1 MADSKID
8 ILRKRREKLQQGGGP
23 KRIEKQH
30 SLGKLTARERIDLL
44 FEEETFRE
52 SLLFVQ
58 HRCTQFGMAGKGFP
72 GEGVVTGH
80 GIIDGR
86 PVYVGSQDFTV
97 SGGAVGEA
105 TGMKIQEA
113 MDAALKTGDPFVM
126 INDSG
131 GARIQ
136 EGVDA
141 LSSYGGIFYRNVLL
155 SGVVPQISIIAGP
168 CAGGAAYSPALTD
181 FIIQVRHEGQMY
193 ITGPLVIKQV
203 TGEDISA
210 EQLGGVESHAF
221 YSGVVHFIAED
232 DEDAMAITRRLL
244 SFLPSNNTE
253 DPPFITE
260 QHDDEI
266 GPDESMNEIIPEDS
280 KEPYDMHDI
289 IAGIVDNGDFLEVQ
303 EHFAPNIIVGFG
315 RLTGATI
322 GIVANQP
329 MHKAG
334 VLDIDSSDK
343 SSRFIRFCNAFN
355 IPIVTF
361 VDVPGFMPGVQQ
373 EYGGIIRHGA
383 KMLFAYAAATVPK
396 MTVVV
401 RKAYGGAFLAMCSKS
416 MGADTLVAWPSA
428 EIAVMG
434 AEGAVN
440 VLYRKE
446 IGDADD
452 PAAVRNKHLD
462 EYKDTFANPYFA
474 AAHGLVDEI
483 LDPANTRSY
492 LAATLEVLRAK
503 RVIRPQKKHGLIP
516 L

>member
-1 MADSKID
+1 MAESKID
-8 ILRKRREKLQQGGGP
+8 KLLKRRESLMKGGGD

-30 SLGKLTARERIDLL
+30 ELGKLTARERLDLL
-44 FEEETFRE
+44 FEENTFRE
-52 SLLFVQ
+52 ALLYVK
-58 HRCTQFGMAGKGFP
+58 HRCAHFGIQDKEFP

-80 GIIDGR
+80 GIVDGR
-86 PVYVGSQDFTV
+86 PVYAASQDFTV
-97 SGGAVGEA
+97 AGGSVGEA
-105 TGMKIQEA
+105 TASKIAQA

-136 EGVDA
+136 EGVDS
-141 LSSYGGIFYRNVLL
+141 LTGYGNIFYRNVLL

-181 FIIQVRHEGQMY
+181 FIIQVRHEGQLY

-203 TGEDISA
+203 TGEEITA
-210 EQLGGVESHAF
+210 EKLGGVESHAY

-232 DEDAMAITRRLL
+232 DEDAINITRRLL

-253 DPPFITE
+253 DPPYYADLHE
-260 QHDDEI
+260 EEI
-266 GPDESMNEIIPEDS
+266 LPDEEMNHIIPDDPR
-280 KEPYDMHDI
+280 EPYDMHEI
-289 IAGIVDNGDFLEVQ
+289 ILRVVDKGDFLEVQ
-303 EHFAPNIIVGFG
+303 EHFASNILVGFG
-315 RLTGATI
+315 RLTGRSV
-322 GIVANQP
+322 GIIANQP

-343 SSRFIRFCNAFN
+343 ASRFIRFCNAFN
-355 IPIVTF
+355 IPILTF
-361 VDVPGFMPGVQQ
+361 VDVPGFMPGVKQ

-396 MTVVV
+396 LTVVV
-401 RKAYGGAFLAMCSKS
+401 RKAYGGAFLAMCDKS
-416 MGADTLVAWPSA
+416 MGADTLCAWPSA

-446 IGDADD
+446 IDAAKD
-452 PAAVRNKHLD
+452 PKAELQKRLD
-462 EYKDTFANPYFA
+462 EYKETFANPYFA
-474 AAHGLVDEI
+474 ASHGLVDEI
-483 LDPANTRSY
+483 LEPAETRAY
-492 LAATLEVLRAK
+492 LAAALDVLKAK
-503 RVIRPQKKHGLIP
+503 RELRPHKKHGLIP